1 MRGTGRNGGSH
12 RWACPEAASLT
23 VPKTPGPWL
32 IAPSPRAHPG
42 LGRGRPRAASGQRS
56 CRRTDVPPGARSALL
71 AGASYIPRRDE
82 EAEPTSPVGPEASE
96 RAASAPQTPRGSRG
110 SRGAQRPGTRRQTR
124 NVSSPSGWGERLSC
138 RRPAW
143 RSGADAPGGLS
154 EQSLS

>member
-82 EAEPTSPVGPEASE
+82 EAEPTSPVVPEASE
-96 RAASAPQTPRGSRG
+96 RAASAPPDTLGLPGLPRCPE
-110 SRGAQRPGTRRQTR
+110 AWHTEADT
-124 NVSSPSGWGERLSC
+124 ERELAV
-138 RRPAW
+138 RLGRKALLP
-143 RSGADAPGGLS
+143 APGVEERS
-154 EQSLS
+154 RRSRWPQ